1 LHIRKCLLTIKLAL
15 AMVLC
20 IVIVKTII
28 IPQHPGGIFT
38 PVTAAGTENVS
49 GNGIGN
55 STEATAKD
63 YSDIVKQN
71 IFGGTDLSQM
81 KDSQS
86 NISDN
91 AISSAEEELGLEL
104 VGTISGNTTVSRA
117 LIQNTKTKQLG
128 LYKTGQNIANAH
140 INSIEDSAV
149 ILLHDGRRKMLTL
162 KRGGKQNRADIQTLS
177 SKTTNQ
183 INKVTGPV
191 LQTNQSSAVIPLK
204 AEYMAEILSKAI
216 FEPYIVND
224 QVEGLKITGLE
235 KIPVPKVFGL
245 KNGDVICEVNGNRLT
260 SKQKA
265 LQVFKKA
272 KSQEAINLELF
283 RNGEIKEL
291 LLTLN

>member
-1 LHIRKCLLTIKLAL
+1 
-15 AMVLC
+15 MVLC

-38 PVTAAGTENVS
+38 PVTAAGTENVP

-71 IFGGTDLSQM
+71 IFGGMDLSHM

-91 AISSAEEELGLEL
+91 TISLAEEELGLEL
-104 VGTISGNTTVSRA
+104 VGTISGNATVSRA
-117 LIQNTKTKQLG
+117 LIQDTKTRQLG

-140 INSIEDSAV
+140 INSIEDNAV

-162 KRGGKQNRADIQTLS
+162 KRGGKQNRTDIQTLP

-183 INKVTGPV
+183 INKATRPILRGNNPPA
-191 LQTNQSSAVIPLK
+191 TIPTRAK
-204 AEYMAEILSKAI
+204 HMAEILSKAV

-235 KIPVPKVFGL
+235 KIPVPKMFGL
-245 KNGDVICEVNGNRLT
+245 KNGDVILEVNGNRLT

-272 KSQEAINLELF
+272 KAQEAINLELF
-283 RNGEIKEL
+283 RNGETKEL
-291 LLTLN
+291 LLTLH